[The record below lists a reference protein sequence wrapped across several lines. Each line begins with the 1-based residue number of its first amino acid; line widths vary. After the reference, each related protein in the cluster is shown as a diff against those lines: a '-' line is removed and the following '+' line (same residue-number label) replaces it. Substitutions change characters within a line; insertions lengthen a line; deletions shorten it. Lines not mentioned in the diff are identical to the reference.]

1 MLIHKFQPLTD
12 ILDWLHHFWE
22 RPSTQRRI
30 ALFLLL
36 INLVLGGAI
45 AGLAG
50 SVELKRLGL
59 YPLWL
64 PQPPESHFY
73 AIHLAFTLILAMEVM
88 SLIFVIP
95 SSLSQ
100 SMGKQFE
107 ILTLILLR
115 NAFKELAA
123 LPEPISTIS
132 GGWWR
137 SACPGPGR
145 CAFFS
150 AWACTGASRGGSA
163 LSRVRTCACAM
174 S

>member
-30 ALFLLL
+30 ALFLLWFYL
-36 INLVLGGAI
+36 A
-45 AGLAG
+45 ALAG
-50 SVELKRLGL
+50 VELKRLGL

-107 ILTLILLR
+107 ILTWILLR
-115 NAFKELAA
+115 NAF
-123 LPEPISTIS
+123 
-132 GGWWR
+132 
-137 SACPGPGR
+137 
-145 CAFFS
+145 
-150 AWACTGASRGGSA
+150 
-163 LSRVRTCACAM
+163 M
-174 S
+174 SWPPC